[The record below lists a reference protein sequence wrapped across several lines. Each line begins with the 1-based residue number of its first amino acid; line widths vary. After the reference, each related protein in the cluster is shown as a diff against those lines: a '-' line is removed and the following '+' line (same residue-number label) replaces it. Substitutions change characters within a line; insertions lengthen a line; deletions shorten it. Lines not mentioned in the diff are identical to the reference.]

1 MGRRIPGESLAVLVL
16 LSLGAAMITPR
27 GAEAIRLQGTSSTAF
42 YSQEVSK
49 SGAGDDF
56 ENRTRAFERLR
67 FDVFELGTPNLS
79 FHGSL
84 TARNDLSNQ
93 SLGDTRTRLYN
104 GYLEYRPR
112 PAGTRKLC
120 FQSRLG
126 RQWVTAGVGT
136 GTMDGL
142 LVQFDRPEWGGL
154 TVYGG
159 TLGIDSREELRID
172 SPDDSRRIGAELRIR
187 PRVSETVSPEI
198 KASFADTRRDD
209 ADESR
214 RLGLRG
220 ALRFRRQLQL
230 WTELRHD
237 FVLDRTYG
245 TAAGFEYFRAA
256 RYLRVWGEYNRR
268 TAALPATSF
277 FAFWDSKPVTQM
289 RGGVGF
295 GIAGPYRANLEVN
308 RTELESETAN
318 EASSTE
324 HASAYRI
331 VLQRNAVQLG
341 ARIESGFAG
350 DRVGLVASAT
360 HRIGE
365 RWDLLADLGW
375 QTYDWGSTDLT
386 ENHVASGIFAATF
399 KATPTTH
406 ITGQLETLN
415 NWDLK
420 QDVRFLLRIDKRFR
434 LGRS

>member
-1 MGRRIPGESLAVLVL
+1 MGRCSPQGTLTALALTGLAAVMFMPGS
-16 LSLGAAMITPR
+16 
-27 GAEAIRLQGTSSTAF
+27 AEAIRLQGTSSTAF

-49 SGAGDDF
+49 SGVGDDF
-56 ENRTRAFERLR
+56 ENQTRAFERLR
-67 FDVFELGTPNLS
+67 FDVLDLGTPNLS

-84 TARNDLSNQ
+84 TARNDLSHQ
-93 SLGDTRTRLYN
+93 SIGETRTRLYQ
-104 GYLEYRPR
+104 GFLEYRPR
-112 PAGTRKLC
+112 PIGSRKLN

-126 RQWVTAGVGT
+126 RQWITAGVGT

-142 LVQFDRPEWGGL
+142 LLQFDRPAWGGVTL
-154 TVYGG
+154 FGG
-159 TLGIDSREELRID
+159 TLGIDTREELRID
-172 SPDDSRRIGAELRIR
+172 SPTDSRRLGAELRIR

-198 KASFADTRRDD
+198 RASFADTRRNDVE
-209 ADESR
+209 ESR

-220 ALRFRRQLQL
+220 AVRLRRQLQL

-295 GIAGPYRANLEVN
+295 GITGPYRANIEVD
-308 RTELESETAN
+308 RTELKSETADV
-318 EASSTE
+318 ASSTE
-324 HASAYRI
+324 HANAYRV

-341 ARIESGFAG
+341 ARLESGFAG

-365 RWDLLADLGW
+365 RWDFLADLGW
-375 QTYDWGSTDLT
+375 QTYDWGNTDLT
-386 ENHVASGIFAATF
+386 DNYVASGIFAATF

-406 ITGQLETLN
+406 ITGQLETMN

-420 QDVRFLLRIDKRFR
+420 RDVRFLLRIDKRFR